1 VRNAASI
8 AEPRLP
14 TENAP
19 VRASSPVVVV
29 VQRTAPSQPISSSR
43 KSTCVGYRKI
53 VTNGAGMTFF
63 VCS

>member
-1 VRNAASI
+1 M
-8 AEPRLP
+8 P